1 MVQTVRLGDET
12 YKKLADF
19 KAWLIV
25 HGYAEH
31 LSERERDFDW
41 AVDFLLDEYS
51 SEYNKRML
59 KESQKK

>member
-25 HGYAEH
+25 HGYAKN
-31 LSERERDFDW
+31 LSERQRDFDW
-41 AVDFLLDEYS
+41 AIEFLLDEYTI
-51 SEYNKRML
+51 EYNKRML
-59 KESQKK
+59 REQK